1 MLIYL
6 IDFLVAALMNYIF
19 VMLQYRLNKNDIQ
32 ESLRSNAIWR
42 LARSKKNTV
51 NQDFNLGGAG
61 GEAWGT

>member
-1 MLIYL
+1 
-6 IDFLVAALMNYIF
+6 MNYIF
-19 VMLQYRLNKNDIQ
+19 VILQYRLNKNDIQ

-51 NQDFNLGGAG
+51 KQNFNLGGAG